1 MAQGTRHVC
10 APHVSTART
19 VGNRAASPIGMRSR
33 HLWGAAR
40 AATMLALFG
49 GGVMAGVHGAQ
60 AAATAPAAQAGAHH
74 APHHGAHHHKGVAAE
89 KKGAQASKV
98 HAAHAGHKGKG
109 ISAAHRH
116 EHAAAMPVAPAH
128 HHAHAAAVAAPVAA
142 GAAVAATA
150 AAGTT
155 AAAAPAGA
163 AAGMSPDKGSA
174 TGLPLPRFAAFRA
187 DEVNLR
193 AGPGQRYPIDWVYH
207 RRGLPVKIEREFDVW
222 RLVEDADGQKGW
234 VHQATLV
241 GTRTFVIPGQP
252 VQGDA
257 QQAGQPSA
265 KETDVI
271 GRADSRII
279 GHVADATQA
288 AAVPG
293 GVMLRGKADP
303 ASPIVAVLKP
313 GVVGTLRQCP
323 AGSGW
328 CQVTVKQYSG
338 WLERQSL
345 WGLLPQEVISPS

>member
-1 MAQGTRHVC
+1 M
-10 APHVSTART
+10 
-19 VGNRAASPIGMRSR
+19 VGNLVVPRFGMRPR
-33 HLWGAAR
+33 HLWGAAHV
-40 AATMLALFG
+40 AAVLVPLLGGGMMSG
-49 GGVMAGVHGAQ
+49 GGVALAATTTQ
-60 AAATAPAAQAGAHH
+60 AAAHHAHH
-74 APHHGAHHHKGVAAE
+74 NGAHHHKGTAAE
-89 KKGAQASKV
+89 KEKKE
-98 HAAHAGHKGKG
+98 AHAGHRGAA
-109 ISAAHRH
+109 SSAHRH
-116 EHAAAMPVAPAH
+116 EHAGAASAPAAPAH
-128 HHAHAAAVAAPVAA
+128 HHPHPAAVAAPVAA
-142 GAAVAATA
+142 GAAAAGATA
-150 AAGTT
+150 AA
-155 AAAAPAGA
+155 AAAGPGAALPAGA
-163 AAGMSPDKGSA
+163 AGAAPDKGSV

-257 QQAGQPSA
+257 QQAGQPSE

-271 GRADSRII
+271 GRADSRIV
-279 GHVADATQA
+279 GHVADAAQA

-293 GVMLRGKADP
+293 GIMLRAKADP
-303 ASPIVAVLKP
+303 ASSIVAVLKP

-328 CQVTVKQYSG
+328 CEVTVKQYSG
-338 WLERQSL
+338 WLERQAL
-345 WGLLPQEVISPS
+345 WGLLPQEVIAPS

>member
-10 APHVSTART
+10 APHVSTARAVNT
-19 VGNRAASPIGMRSR
+19 LAASRFGMRSR
-33 HLWGAAR
+33 HLWGVAHVAAV
-40 AATMLALFG
+40 LVPLLG
-49 GGVMAGVHGAQ
+49 GGMTWGAY
-60 AAATAPAAQAGAHH
+60 AAATATASTTTQAGAHH
-74 APHHGAHHHKGVAAE
+74 AHHHGAHHHKGTAAE
-89 KKGAQASKV
+89 KEKKE
-98 HAAHAGHKGKG
+98 AHAGHK
-109 ISAAHRH
+109 AAHRH
-116 EHAAAMPVAPAH
+116 EHAAAAATAPPAAPAH
-128 HHAHAAAVAAPVAA
+128 HHPHPAAVAAPVAA
-142 GAAVAATA
+142 GAAA
-150 AAGTT
+150 
-155 AAAAPAGA
+155 AGA
-163 AAGMSPDKGSA
+163 AAVASGATAPPAAAGMAPDKGSV

-222 RLVEDADGQKGW
+222 RLVEGADGQKGW

-252 VQGDA
+252 VQGDT
-257 QQAGQPSA
+257 QQTGQPSE

-271 GRADSRII
+271 GRADSRIV
-279 GHVADATQA
+279 GHVADAAQA

-293 GVMLRGKADP
+293 GVMLRAKADP
-303 ASPIVAVLKP
+303 TSSIVAVLKP

-338 WLERQSL
+338 WLERQAL
-345 WGLLPQEVISPS
+345 WGLLPQEVIAPS